1 LGKTLKLKGY
11 LMDKK
16 RLFELKL
23 KYSTDTGLAE
33 VKSFRRGDRE
43 KYAVSSDHIFLQKKG
58 PIVHNVVFLDNAR
71 RMSVGITG
79 DEPIDQKKSIGLSIL
94 TEKSF
99 WQGLI
104 ASKKLAI
111 STMLIMLCAGAGL
124 YHFIVLIMR
133 AFGLKV

>member
-1 LGKTLKLKGY
+1 
-11 LMDKK
+11 MDKK

-23 KYSTDTGLAE
+23 KYATDTGLAE
-33 VKSFRRGDRE
+33 VKSFRRADRE
-43 KYAVSSDHIFLQKKG
+43 KYAVSSDHIFLLKKG

-79 DEPIDQKKSIGLSIL
+79 DDPIDQKKSIGLSVL

>member
-1 LGKTLKLKGY
+1 
-11 LMDKK
+11 MDKK

-23 KYSTDTGLAE
+23 KYATDTGLAE
-33 VKSFRRGDRE
+33 VKAFRGGTE
-43 KYAVSSDHIFLQKKG
+43 KYAVSSNHIYLQKKG
-58 PIVHNVVFLDNAR
+58 PLIKNIVFLDNAR
-71 RMSVGITG
+71 RMSVSLT
-79 DEPIDQKKSIGLSIL
+79 DEAPINQKKSTELDVL

-99 WQGLI
+99 WKGLI
-104 ASKKLAI
+104 ESKKLAI